1 MRMTSVRGHLME
13 LDFTAEHRKW
23 NSCAPRALFD
33 APVQKSVRSDM
44 DGIAQ
49 ALEREAERADWLV
62 LWLDCD
68 REGENIAFEVIDVC
82 RKAHARRNPRRAEL
96 RVLRAHFSTTTRG
109 EVLAGVLGNLMVYGT
124 VPGVNPCG
132 SAAEKYYSQGL

>member
-1 MRMTSVRGHLME
+1 MPLTVPI
-13 LDFTAEHRKW
+13 K
-23 NSCAPRALFD
+23 P
-33 APVQKSVRSDM
+33 M

-82 RKAHARRNPRRAEL
+82 RKAHARRNRRAEL
-96 RVLRAHFSTTTRG
+96 RVLRAHFSVSYTHLRAH
-109 EVLAGVLGNLMVYGT
+109 ET
-124 VPGVNPCG
+124 V
-132 SAAEKYYSQGL
+132 